1 MKIAFYAPLKAPD
14 HPVPSG
20 DRLMARQLV
29 EALTLSG
36 HDVGLVSRLRSFSAT
51 SDVLPDDLQAAE
63 MELQRVASSFA
74 RDGLPDLWFC
84 YHPYYKAPDRLGP
97 VLARRFGFPYVTC
110 ESSYSGRRNIGGW
123 AQSQSLVRDGAAQ
136 AAVNICLTERDLRG
150 LREAVPEGRFA
161 RLAPFIEP
169 RPFLVRDP
177 QPRSKH
183 MVAVAMMR
191 SGDKLSSYTA
201 LAESLSQLLDID
213 WHLTIAGDG
222 PARGE
227 VEAAFAGIPA
237 ERLTWAGE
245 LGPDRV
251 AQLLSTAAL
260 YLWPGH
266 GEAYGLAY
274 LEAQAAG
281 VPVIAE
287 AVAGVPEVVADGQTG
302 MLTPPGDRHAYAG
315 AIRDILA
322 NENRRQILSGEA
334 RRFVREERS
343 MDAAA
348 KRFDAIIRTHVGGT
362 A

>member
-29 EALTLSG
+29 EALNLSG
-36 HDVGLVSRLRSFSAT
+36 HDVGLVSRLRRFSAT
-51 SDVLPDDLQAAE
+51 PDVSHDDLQAAE
-63 MELQRVASSFA
+63 MEIQRVADSFA

-97 VLARRFGFPYVTC
+97 VLARQFGFPYVTC

-123 AQSQSLVRDGAAQ
+123 AQSQSVVRDGVAQ
-136 AAVNICLTERDLRG
+136 AAVNICLTERDLLG
-150 LREAVPEGRFA
+150 LREVVPNGRFA
-161 RLAPFIEP
+161 RLAPFIEAL
-169 RPFLVRDP
+169 PFLARDP
-177 QPRSKH
+177 QPRLRH
-183 MVAVAMMR
+183 LVTVAMMR

-227 VEAAFAGIPA
+227 VKAAFADIPA
-237 ERLTWAGE
+237 ARLTWAGE
-245 LGPDRV
+245 LGREEV

-281 VPVIAE
+281 VPIVAE
-287 AVAGVPEVVADGQTG
+287 AVAGVPEVVANGRTG
-302 MLTPPGDRHAYAG
+302 MLTQPGDRHAYAA
-315 AIRDILA
+315 AIREMLA
-322 NENRRQILSGEA
+322 NENRRQDLSGEA

-343 MDAAA
+343 MAPAAQ
-348 KRFDAIIRTHVGGT
+348 RLDAIIRTHVGGT